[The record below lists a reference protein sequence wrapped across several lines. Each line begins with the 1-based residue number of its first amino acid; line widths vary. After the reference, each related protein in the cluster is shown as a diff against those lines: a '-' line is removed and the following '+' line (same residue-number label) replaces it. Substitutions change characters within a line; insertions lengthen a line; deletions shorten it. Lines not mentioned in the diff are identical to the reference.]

1 MADKTT
7 ANAPAADPTALEKPG
22 IGGYISFILA
32 VVFFSGLC
40 ETKEWW
46 GILDFTV
53 VNGSFGQL
61 VSSVKDQAGEL
72 ITATSSFRGKGGSGA
87 IDGFMFALTLVPPI
101 MFSVAMITVFEYYGA
116 IRAAGYLLNF
126 VLRPLMGLPG
136 YTALALVASLQSTD
150 AGAALTRSLKD
161 EGRLTETEVE
171 IFAAFQMTAGAAVG
185 NFLSSGV
192 VIFTLVNAD
201 NLPAVPS
208 SIGMCLGVILLGK
221 LFSANLMRL
230 LLIRKSLREKKSAA

>member
-1 MADKTT
+1 MSTT
-7 ANAPAADPTALEKPG
+7 TQETPAVVEEKVG
-22 IGGYISFILA
+22 IGAYLSLIFAII
-32 VVFFSGLC
+32 FFSGLC
-40 ETKEWW
+40 ASSHWW
-46 GILDFTV
+46 GVFDFTT
-53 VNGSFGQL
+53 VNGGFGKL
-61 VSSVKDQAGEL
+61 VSGVTQNGDALQV
-72 ITATSSFRGKGGSGA
+72 ATTSFRGKGGSGA

>member
-1 MADKTT
+1 MADTTT

-22 IGGYISFILA
+22 IGGYLSFILA
-32 VVFFSGLC
+32 IVFFSGLC

-136 YTALALVASLQSTD
+136 HTALALVASLQSTD

-171 IFAAFQMTAGAAVG
+171 IFAAFQMTAGG
-185 NFLSSGV
+185 RE
-192 VIFTLVNAD
+192 
-201 NLPAVPS
+201 LP
-208 SIGMCLGVILLGK
+208 LLGRRD
-221 LFSANLMRL
+221 LYARQRRQPSGRSFFDRHVPRGDSPWEAILGQPDAPP
-230 LLIRKSLREKKSAA
+230 SHPQVPA

>member
-1 MADKTT
+1 MADTTT

-22 IGGYISFILA
+22 IGGYLSFILA

-87 IDGFMFALTLVPPI
+87 IDG
-101 MFSVAMITVFEYYGA
+101 
-116 IRAAGYLLNF
+116 
-126 VLRPLMGLPG
+126 
-136 YTALALVASLQSTD
+136 
-150 AGAALTRSLKD
+150 
-161 EGRLTETEVE
+161 
-171 IFAAFQMTAGAAVG
+171 
-185 NFLSSGV
+185 
-192 VIFTLVNAD
+192 
-201 NLPAVPS
+201 
-208 SIGMCLGVILLGK
+208 
-221 LFSANLMRL
+221 
-230 LLIRKSLREKKSAA
+230 

>member
-46 GILDFTV
+46 GIFDFTV

-61 VSSVKDQAGEL
+61 LSSVKDQAGEL

-161 EGRLTETEVE
+161 EGRLTETKWK
-171 IFAAFQMTAGAAVG
+171 
-185 NFLSSGV
+185 SS
-192 VIFTLVNAD
+192 
-201 NLPAVPS
+201 PPS
-208 SIGMCLGVILLGK
+208 
-221 LFSANLMRL
+221 R
-230 LLIRKSLREKKSAA
+230 